1 MMKRKWIKIPV
12 IFFLFFL
19 GTLYHVTGNDNV
31 AEKPN
36 IILIITDQLT
46 ASALSCAGNVYLH
59 TPALD
64 KLAESGI
71 RFENNY
77 VTQPLCL
84 PFRSSLQTSRYPHEI
99 GTINNGR
106 KIVGDFPLL
115 GNLMKTAGYQCSYIG
130 KWHVGTTPEKA
141 GYSDY
146 DDVGIDEKKTDAA
159 CSYLLSEHKNP
170 FFLTVSFMNPHNV
183 CQLAR
188 ADADGTVLPDG
199 PIGKP
204 PTELLKLPPLPKNF
218 NVPENE
224 PSVIRTVHENS
235 FKQYPTKDW
244 TDLTWRQY
252 LWGYYRLVE
261 KVDNEIG
268 KILYVLNKSSYSEN
282 TVIIFTS
289 DHGEGIAMEHWNQ
302 KQVLYDQ
309 VTRVPLIIN
318 WKGKTRKQ
326 VNKELVSNA
335 LDIPVTILD
344 IAGVE
349 KPASMLG
356 ESLVPVIEEKS
367 HKPRNYVVSETMFA
381 ENNKPL
387 GGKGRM
393 IRTEKFKYCIYDN
406 GENREQLFDMENDP
420 GETNNLTV
428 KKEFRDELL
437 KHRNLLLSWAKLTKD
452 NDFPYIIEQNK

>member
-1 MMKRKWIKIPV
+1 MG
-12 IFFLFFL
+12 
-19 GTLYHVTGNDNV
+19 GTLNHVTGNDYIK
-31 AEKPN
+31 ERPN
-36 IILIITDQLT
+36 IILIISDQLT
-46 ASALSCAGNVYLH
+46 ASALSCAGNVNLH

-84 PFRSSLQTSRYPHEI
+84 PFRSSLQTSRFPHEI

-106 KIVGDFPLL
+106 KIEGDFPLL

-141 GYSDY
+141 GYSVY
-146 DDVGIDEKKTDAA
+146 DDVGIDEKKADAA
-159 CSYLLSEHKNP
+159 CSYLLTEHKNP

-183 CQLAR
+183 CELAR

-204 PTELLKLPPLPKNF
+204 PTELQELPPLPKNF
-218 NVPENE
+218 NVPANE
-224 PSVIRTVHENS
+224 PSAIRTAQGNS

-244 TDLTWRQY
+244 TNLTWRQY

-261 KVDNEIG
+261 KVDNEIE
-268 KILYVLNKSSYSEN
+268 KILDVLNKSNYSEN

-326 VNKELVSNA
+326 INKELVSNA

-349 KPASMLG
+349 KPVSMRG
-356 ESLVPVIEEKS
+356 ESLVPVIEDKS
-367 HKPRNYVVSETMFA
+367 HKSRNYVVSETMFA

-393 IRTEKFKYCIYDN
+393 LRTERFKYCIYDN

-420 GETNNLTV
+420 GETNNLAV
-428 KKEFRDELL
+428 KKEFREELL
-437 KHRNLLLSWAKLTKD
+437 KQRNLLLSWAKSTND
-452 NDFPYIIEQNK
+452 NDFPYIH